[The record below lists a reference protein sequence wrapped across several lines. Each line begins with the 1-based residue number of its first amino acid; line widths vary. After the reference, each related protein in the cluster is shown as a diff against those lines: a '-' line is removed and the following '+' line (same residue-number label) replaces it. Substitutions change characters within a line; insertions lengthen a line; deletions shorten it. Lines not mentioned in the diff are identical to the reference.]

1 MHSWK
6 FTDEEGFL
14 CVAKYQQ
21 EIDKFIVCRSGKESS
36 LFTYDPEEVESLL
49 DRGIWKR
56 LS

>member
-6 FTDEEGFL
+6 FTDSAEEL
-14 CVAKYQQ
+14 CIAEYRD
-21 EIDKFIVCRSGKESS
+21 ITDKFVCYREDNPNS

-56 LS
+56 VS